1 MRALGILLAL
11 AVPALADEPAE
22 RRPPP
27 QQLFIAPTGQPF
39 RAPAGAPYPVAAW
52 FAQVDANH
60 AGYIDRTKLRADAT
74 AYFKVLDRDHDG
86 VVDGAEIEA
95 YEHEVAPEILGE
107 RRVLLA
113 PPSSASNSSTSGP
126 TGGGR
131 RGGGRGGRGG
141 GGGWGGNGE
150 TSQTASFRNESAAL
164 DGAAPFTL
172 LGDAEPVAE
181 ADVNLDQHITLKEYL
196 AAVDRAFTALD
207 VNESGR
213 LSLSD
218 LPQTAVQK
226 APKRDRRRHEG
237 SRSR

>member
-1 MRALGILLAL
+1 MRALILCLAL
-11 AVPALADEPAE
+11 AAPALADEPGP
-22 RRPPP
+22 RRPPPP

-52 FAQVDANH
+52 FAQVDADH
-60 AGYIDRTKLRADAT
+60 AGFIDRAKLRADAT
-74 AYFKVLDRDHDG
+74 AYFKALDRDHDG
-86 VVDGAEIEA
+86 AIDGAEIEA
-95 YEHEVAPEILGE
+95 YEHEAAPEILGE
-107 RRVLLA
+107 RRVLLG
-113 PPSSASNSSTSGP
+113 PPAGTTGAAATGP
-126 TGGGR
+126 SGGGR

-141 GGGWGGNGE
+141 GWGGGESGGQGQNGGY
-150 TSQTASFRNESAAL
+150 RNESAAL

-207 VNESGR
+207 VNETGR
-213 LSLSD
+213 LTLAD

-226 APKRDRRRHEG
+226 AVQRGRRRG
-237 SRSR
+237 FRSR